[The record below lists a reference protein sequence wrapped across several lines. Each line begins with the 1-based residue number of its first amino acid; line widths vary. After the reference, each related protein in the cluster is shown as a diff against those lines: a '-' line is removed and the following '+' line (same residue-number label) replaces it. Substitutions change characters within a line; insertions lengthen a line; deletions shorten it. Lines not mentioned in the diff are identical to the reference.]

1 MEKKLLDIFANFNID
16 SQERLKRMKDSFHS
30 FKDFDQINKW
40 VINIRGSLKNDAKKF
55 LKKKLKNNIIFFHLN
70 SKKGW
75 FYDSRKMISSLEAEF
90 VFFWI
95 EDHIFLNRFSYFKKI
110 ILDLKENNLEMIL
123 YSWFHKK
130 HNLKSIKSLKLKE
143 TKNMFYGNYNKIMHQ
158 NRLID
163 VTNKKLLA
171 STFIV
176 SCLSI
181 FSKKLFFKIIK
192 KNDPIIPR
200 WPKETPFDFEKQE
213 DDTHWL
219 PIRMGFPKQELFAPI
234 DDDHEQKNYSLISR
248 GIYPDRAKRKKML
261 EIRNIQLNKKN
272 KTIFNSKLY
281 NYKKYNKKA
290 ITLINKIYSKFS

>member
-40 VINIRGSLKNDAKKF
+40 VINIRGSFKNDAKKF
-55 LKKKLKNNIIFFHLN
+55 LKKKLKNNII
-70 SKKGW
+70 
-75 FYDSRKMISSLEAEF
+75 RKMISSLEAEF

-95 EDHIFLNRFSYFKKI
+95 EDHIFLNKFNYFKKI
-110 ILDLKENNLEMIL
+110 ILDLKENNLEIIL

-143 TKNMFYGNYNKIMHQ
+143 TKNMFYGNYNKSMHQ
-158 NRLID
+158 NRLIN
-163 VTNKKLLA
+163 VRNKKLLA

-181 FSKKLFFKIIK
+181 FSKKFFFKIIK

-213 DDTHWL
+213 GDLHWL

-234 DDDHEQKNYSLISR
+234 DDDHGQKNYSLISR
-248 GIYPDRAKRKKML
+248 GIYPDRVNRKKML
-261 EIRNIQLNKKN
+261 EIRNIQLNKIN
-272 KTIFNSKLY
+272 KTVFNSKLY
-281 NYKKYNKKA
+281 SYKKYNKKV
-290 ITLINKIYSKFS
+290 INLINKMYSKFS

>member
-16 SQERLKRMKDSFHS
+16 SQERLERMKDSFHS

-55 LKKKLKNNIIFFHLN
+55 LKKKLKNSIIFFDLN

-75 FYDSRKMISSLEAEF
+75 FHDSRKMISSIEAEF

-95 EDHIFLNRFSYFKKI
+95 EDHIFLNKFSYLKKI
-110 ILDLKENNLEMIL
+110 ILDLKKNNLELIL

-130 HNLKSIKSLKLKE
+130 HNLKSIKNLKLKE
-143 TKNMFYGNYNKIMHQ
+143 TKNMFYGNYNESIHRK
-158 NRLID
+158 RLLISR
-163 VTNKKLLA
+163 NKKLSA

-181 FSKKLFFKIIK
+181 FSKKFFFKIIK

-219 PIRMGFPKQELFAPI
+219 PIKMGFPKQELFAPI

-248 GIYPDRAKRKKML
+248 GIYPERLKRKKML
-261 EIRNIQLNKKN
+261 EIKNIQLNKK
-272 KTIFNSKLY
+272 KIIFFNSKLY
-281 NYKKYNKKA
+281 NYKNFKNKT
-290 ITLINKIYSKFS
+290 INLINKIYSKFY